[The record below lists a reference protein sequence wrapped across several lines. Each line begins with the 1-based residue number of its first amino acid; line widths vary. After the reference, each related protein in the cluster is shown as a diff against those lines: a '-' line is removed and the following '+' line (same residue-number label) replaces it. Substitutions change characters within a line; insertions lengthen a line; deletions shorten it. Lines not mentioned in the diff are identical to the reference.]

1 MTSIFSVLDQKNPF
15 WVNLAKKIE
24 IVSLSGNS
32 VPRLIWI
39 CGVQWW
45 CSLFQFLTGNTV
57 LGKFGPKNQ
66 TCQFELKFG
75 TRLIWICRIM
85 QKICGVHFL
94 CFGREKLFLGK
105 SYKKIKIVSLSWFL
119 VPRLIWI
126 CGIHWWCSLFLFW
139 AINVFLG
146 QIWYT

>member
-1 MTSIFSVLDQKNPF
+1 MQNYVENMWCLLFCFRPEKPFLGKSGQKI
-15 WVNLAKKIE
+15 K
-24 IVSLSGNS
+24 IVSLSGNL

-39 CGVQWW
+39 CGIKWW
-45 CSLFQFLTGNTV
+45 SSLFQFLTGNTF

-85 QKICGVHFL
+85 QKICGVHFF
-94 CFGREKLFLGK
+94 CFGREKPFLGK

-139 AINVFLG
+139 P
-146 QIWYT
+146 